1 MNTKMVEKN
10 TTDIVRQSL
19 KRRYAKEKRFRLFG
33 LISIVASLSF
43 LAILLITITSRGLPA
58 FKQTFIQLDVQLDAD
73 TLGVGENPQ
82 QDELLKANYNN
93 TIKKSLRE
101 LSPTSQNAMI
111 KKPCTNWSVRA
122 VSMNFRKWC

>member
-19 KRRYAKEKRFRLFG
+19 KRRYAKEKRFQLFG

-101 LSPTSQNAMI
+101 LFPDVTKRNDKKALYKLCLLYTSPS
-111 KKPCTNWSVRA
+111 PRDS
-122 VSMNFRKWC
+122 